1 MLLEGNMS
9 NTMTIPA
16 KFSGRLERLAHE
28 AGSTPEKML
37 DYVMRDGFE
46 YTEHFVSEVKKG
58 IADADAGR
66 MVPHEE
72 VMIRLQATIKKHA
85 KKQKAA

>member
-1 MLLEGNMS
+1 MPAA
-9 NTMTIPA
+9 MTLPP
-16 KFSGRLERLAHE
+16 KFSGRLEKLALE

-58 IADADAGR
+58 IADAGAGR
-66 MVPHEE
+66 VVPHEE
-72 VMIRLQATIKKHA
+72 VMTRLQAAIKKHA
-85 KKQKAA
+85 KKQEAA

>member
-1 MLLEGNMS
+1 MS
-9 NTMTIPA
+9 IAMTLPT
-16 KFSGRLERLAHE
+16 KFSGRLEKLALE

-66 MVPHEE
+66 VIPHQE
-72 VMIRLQATIKKHA
+72 VMARLQATIKKHA
-85 KKQKAA
+85 KKQQAA

>member
-1 MLLEGNMS
+1 MLTL
-9 NTMTIPA
+9 PV
-16 KFSGRLERLAHE
+16 KFSGRLEKLALE
-28 AGSTPEKML
+28 ADSTPEKML

-66 MVPHEE
+66 VVSHQEA
-72 VMIRLQATIKKHA
+72 IARLQATIKKHA
-85 KKQKAA
+85 KKQQAA

>member
-9 NTMTIPA
+9 TTMTIPA
-16 KFSGRLERLAHE
+16 KFSGRLERLALE

-66 MVPHEE
+66 IVPHEE

-85 KKQKAA
+85 KKQTAA